1 MYQVDLPFE
10 QLIKSY
16 TNKNDRLCYLDEY
29 PKEVQL
35 LVLSIFKICRRT
47 LLNPKHVVFILND
60 TLSAY
65 DDLKD
70 KFEDRKNQIIELE
83 KEIDGL
89 KNTIKIEKSKLCE
102 QLQENEIKKLEKS
115 TNSKEMNITN
125 IANYLG
131 VSRQTIYNLKKKHSL
146 EKTIKDALNKKEN
159 EEICF
164 NCRNIKEDYESSY
177 CDKCCEAEQKRAG

>member
-47 LLNPKHVVFILND
+47 LLNPKHVVVILND

-83 KEIDGL
+83 KEIDRL

-102 QLQENEIKKLEKS
+102 QLQE
-115 TNSKEMNITN
+115 KEMNITN

-177 CDKCCEAEQKRAG
+177 CDKCWEAEQKRAG

>member
-47 LLNPKHVVFILND
+47 LLNPKHVVVILND

-83 KEIDGL
+83 KEIDRL

-102 QLQENEIKKLEKS
+102 QLQE
-115 TNSKEMNITN
+115 KEMNITN

-177 CDKCCEAEQKRAG
+177 CDKCWEAKQKRAG

>member
-47 LLNPKHVVFILND
+47 LLNPKHVAVILND

-83 KEIDGL
+83 KEIDRL

-102 QLQENEIKKLEKS
+102 QLQE
-115 TNSKEMNITN
+115 KEMNITN

-131 VSRQTIYNLKKKHSL
+131 VSRQTIYNLKKKHLS

-177 CDKCCEAEQKRAG
+177 CDKCWEAKQKRAG

>member
-47 LLNPKHVVFILND
+47 LLNPKHVVVILND

-83 KEIDGL
+83 KEIDRL

-102 QLQENEIKKLEKS
+102 QLQE
-115 TNSKEMNITN
+115 KEMNITN

-131 VSRQTIYNLKKKHSL
+131 VSRQTIYNLKKKHLS

-177 CDKCCEAEQKRAG
+177 CDKCWEAEQKRAG